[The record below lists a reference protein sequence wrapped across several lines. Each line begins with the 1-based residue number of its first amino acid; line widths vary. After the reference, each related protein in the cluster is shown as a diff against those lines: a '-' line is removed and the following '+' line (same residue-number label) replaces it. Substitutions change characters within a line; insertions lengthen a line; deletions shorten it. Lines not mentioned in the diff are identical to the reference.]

1 MRIYHADVGVS
12 VTTATRRSPAS
23 EAWGAMREL
32 LLGQRRAIRDIA
44 CELELS
50 PPQLAALRAL
60 EPGRPAPMSEL
71 AGILRCDASNVTG
84 IVGRLEDRGL
94 VERRAATHDRRV
106 KHLVLT
112 DAGRALR
119 ERLVERLDE
128 PPDAFA
134 ALSED
139 EARQLRDLLRKIA
152 AAGSARRR

>member
-1 MRIYHADVGVS
+1 
-12 VTTATRRSPAS
+12 
-23 EAWGAMREL
+23 
-32 LLGQRRAIRDIA
+32 
-44 CELELS
+44 
-50 PPQLAALRAL
+50 
-60 EPGRPAPMSEL
+60 
-71 AGILRCDASNVTG
+71 
-84 IVGRLEDRGL
+84 
-94 VERRAATHDRRV
+94 
-106 KHLVLT
+106 VLT